1 MAVEAGSDPGL
12 TWHWKR
18 PSSSNITGRIC
29 SEKVPERRKSIF
41 SISLSIILYLSDK
54 SFENLI
60 SSRGNDE
67 TRKKS
72 CTNCYVHKS
81 QERDIFLYNKRNLS
95 DEKCHVF
102 KDNQDS
108 RFHIKKKVA
117 GKTARKSWESRW
129 GVEFS
134 ADGRK
139 DIFFLLLL
147 RSHKRS
153 SDDGWLVLYRD
164 KENTWPT
171 ESKKRAQVT
180 FEFHVTGKKPLPRDE
195 KIQKCT
201 FTNNR

>member
-29 SEKVPERRKSIF
+29 SEKVPERRKRIF

-108 RFHIKKKVA
+108 RFHIKKKSPGKRQEKVGSRVGVSNSLPTE
-117 GKTARKSWESRW
+117 GKTFFFSSFSGVIKEAVTMDGLCCIVRK
-129 GVEFS
+129 
-134 ADGRK
+134 
-139 DIFFLLLL
+139 
-147 RSHKRS
+147 
-153 SDDGWLVLYRD
+153 
-164 KENTWPT
+164 NT
-171 ESKKRAQVT
+171 R
-180 FEFHVTGKKPLPRDE
+180 G
-195 KIQKCT
+195 
-201 FTNNR
+201 